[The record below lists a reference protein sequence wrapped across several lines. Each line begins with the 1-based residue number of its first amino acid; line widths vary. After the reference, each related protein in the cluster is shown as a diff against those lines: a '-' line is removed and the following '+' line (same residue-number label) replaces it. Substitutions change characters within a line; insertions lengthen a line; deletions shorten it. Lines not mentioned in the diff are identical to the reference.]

1 MTVTTTINQNLYN
14 ADGSTDTFAY
24 GFKIT
29 SADDLDVY
37 VNADG
42 TGLVQRTLDGANP
55 YDYTVT
61 GVGNPTGGDVV
72 FNSPPPVRT
81 SGVLLYREVQIDQ
94 ESDYV
99 NGDGFNQEVL
109 ESDLDRIVMIL
120 QQLDEKIGRALI
132 TEVGSPYLYA
142 LPVPVGGKILGWNA
156 AGTQLENKD
165 LAAGASTTTNY
176 ISVKDFGATGDGTT
190 DDTDAIQL
198 ALDNS
203 LQVFFPVGDYK
214 VTSSLVLRAGHS
226 LLGVNRQS
234 SRLMK
239 SNFSGACLL
248 GNDTHR
254 VTIQELGIV
263 GPGRT
268 TGSGN
273 KGIEIKWVAASGGIV
288 ESISLVN
295 LAVEELNDVG
305 IYLGTCSY
313 VQWTNVRAR
322 NIGYACFWIDGGDG
336 HVLLSCT
343 TRYAQIGYLINKPA
357 GYGPTTVACLGC
369 YAEQHG
375 IGFRLNGAVS
385 CSLIACGV
393 EAAIN
398 FDPATPGRNYWI
410 TGGRNVNITGC
421 LSRNDT
427 IGAAISE
434 PHILIDGSAANVVI
448 VGFARE
454 NSGTY
459 TPPTWEIDA
468 INATSVYMLATEW
481 TGGTIR
487 SSGKIYTLN
496 VTAIP

>member
-1 MTVTTTINQNLYN
+1 MTVTTTVNQNLYN
-14 ADGSTDTFAY
+14 ADGSTFTFPY
-24 GFKIT
+24 SFKIT
-29 SADDLDVY
+29 SSSDLDVY
-37 VNADG
+37 VDSDG
-42 TGLVQRTLDGANP
+42 TGLVLRTLGGGGP

-61 GVGNPTGGDVV
+61 GVGNPTGGNVIL
-72 FNSPPPVRT
+72 NSAPPVRP
-81 SGVLLYREVQIDQ
+81 SAVLLYREVQINQ

-109 ESDLDRIVMIL
+109 ESDLDRVVMIL
-120 QQLDEKIGRALI
+120 QQLDEKVGRALL

-176 ISVKDFGATGDGTT
+176 ISVKDFGATGDGVT
-190 DDTDAIQL
+190 DDTTAIQL
-198 ALDNS
+198 ALNNS

-214 VTSSLVLRAGHS
+214 VTSSLVLRSGHT
-226 LLGVNRQS
+226 LLGVSRQS
-234 SRLMK
+234 SRLLK
-239 SNFSGACLL
+239 SNFSGAAIL
-248 GNDTHR
+248 GNDTDK
-254 VTIQELGIV
+254 VSIQELGIV

-268 TGSGN
+268 VGSGN
-273 KGIEIKWVAASGGIV
+273 KGIEIKWVAAAGGIV

-295 LAVEELNDVG
+295 LAIEELNDVG

-336 HVLLSCT
+336 HAMLSCT
-343 TRYAQIGYLINKPA
+343 SRFSPVGYLINKPA

-375 IGFRLNGAVS
+375 VGFRLNGAVS
-385 CSLIACGV
+385 CSIMACGV

-398 FDPATPGRNYWI
+398 FGAGTPGRNYWI
-410 TGGRNVNITGC
+410 TGGRNVSIIGS

-434 PHILIDGSAANVVI
+434 PHILIDGNAANVVI

-468 INATSVYMLATEW
+468 INATSVFMLATEW
-481 TGGTIR
+481 TGGTVR
-487 SSGKIYTLN
+487 SSGKISTISST
-496 VTAIP
+496 VIP